1 MKVYNNIL
9 DVIGETPIV
18 RLNKIAG
25 ASEAN
30 VYAKLEFLNPGGSIK
45 DRIALHIINKA
56 EKTGALKKGGTIVEN
71 TSGNTGAG
79 LAIVAAVRGYKA
91 IFTIPDKM
99 SSEKIN
105 FLKAFGAK
113 VVVTPTNVPADSPQS
128 YYETAKRIHQST
140 ENSFYVNQYHNP
152 ENPEAHYS
160 STGPEIWDQ
169 MDGKIDYVV
178 AGIGTGGTLSGVA
191 RYLKEK
197 NPDIKVIAVDP
208 VGSVFYDYFKS
219 GKLIEPHVYKVE
231 GVGEDMLVDAL
242 DFNLLDDI
250 IQVNDK
256 DSFMT
261 VRDLARKEGIFA
273 GGSSGSA
280 VWGALQIAKKA
291 GPGKNI
297 VTILPDTGFRYLSKI
312 YNDEWMQDNGM
323 LEIILSGT
331 VDDFLKKKPKKSLLS
346 THSASVISE
355 VIKIMKN
362 NSISQMPVIDNDQ
375 LLGLITENNLLNFLI
390 ENEHDKNRPI
400 SDLIET
406 HVQTATG
413 TDPINDVLKK
423 LKSADAVLVI
433 ENKKVK
439 DILTKIDLIDLLT

>member
-242 DFNLLDDI
+242 DFDLLDDI

-323 LEIILSGT
+323 LEITLSGT
-331 VDDFLKKKPKKSLLS
+331 VDDLLKKKPKKSLIS
-346 THSASVISE
+346 THSASIISE
-355 VIKIMKN
+355 VIKTMKN
-362 NSISQMPVIDNDQ
+362 NSISQMPVIDNDR

-423 LKSADAVLVI
+423 LKSADAVLVL
-433 ENKKVK
+433 EDKKVK